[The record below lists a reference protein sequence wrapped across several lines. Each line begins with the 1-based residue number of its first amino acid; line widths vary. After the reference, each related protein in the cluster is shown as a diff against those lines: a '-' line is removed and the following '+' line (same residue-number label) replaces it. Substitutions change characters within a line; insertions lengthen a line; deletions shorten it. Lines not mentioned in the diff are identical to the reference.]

1 MLNCSYWKSLVARL
15 RTNENNHE
23 FVPSGYVYDLF
34 LFTFLFSFS
43 NARISVEAWLLKV
56 TGKSLFDKCL

>member
-1 MLNCSYWKSLVARL
+1 MARL